1 MCSAIPYTVGSVL
14 GDQHRCTG
22 QLVPA
27 AYGTQEV
34 DGVWGW
40 VGGGIGELA
49 ALRGPQ
55 EDKRRQRLLWKAREM
70 GHRSLGNSTLFHC
83 SKSNLNMKDLQFLS
97 EVSF

>member
-1 MCSAIPYTVGSVL
+1 MYWPASACCL
-14 GDQHRCTG
+14 WDTG
-22 QLVPA
+22 
-27 AYGTQEV
+27 GRWCM
-34 DGVWGW
+34 GGGG
-40 VGGGIGELA
+40 GGGIGELA

-97 EVSF
+97 EDSF